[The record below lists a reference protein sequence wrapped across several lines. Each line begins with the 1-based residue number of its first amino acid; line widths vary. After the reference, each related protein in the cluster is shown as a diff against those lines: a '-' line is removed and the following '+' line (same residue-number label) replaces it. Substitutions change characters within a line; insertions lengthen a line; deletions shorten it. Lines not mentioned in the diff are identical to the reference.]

1 VVHVKISYDSPVF
14 RPNPLRSSLAILAC
28 ASVFGSAATPALA
41 DIYSF
46 VDEDGT
52 VRFTDQP
59 NDPRYKLFLKERRT
73 DALALRNLRTP
84 GDARLRAPGGRDLE
98 LRAYENPLL
107 AAKPYQEDV
116 LEAAKEH
123 KLDPAL
129 VHAVIAAESNY
140 NPNAVSVKG
149 AIGLMQVMPDT
160 GRRYGVR
167 EKELRQ
173 PRQNIH
179 TGARYLADLIR
190 LFDGD
195 VKLALAS
202 YNAGE
207 NVILRFGRQIPPYAE
222 TQAYVPRVLR
232 FYDQLT
238 VKQ

>member
-1 VVHVKISYDSPVF
+1 MGYHQPMFEPDL
-14 RPNPLRSSLAILAC
+14 LRSCLRVVLTVGF
-28 ASVFGSAATPALA
+28 VFAAGTTVTRA

-46 VDEDGT
+46 VEADGT

-59 NDPRYKLFLKERRT
+59 DDRRYKLFLKEPRG
-73 DALALRNLRTP
+73 AAPALRNLRTP
-84 GDARLRAPGGRDLE
+84 GDARLRASLGRE
-98 LRAYENPLL
+98 LALGAYDNPLL

-140 NPNAVSVKG
+140 NPTAVSVKG
-149 AIGLMQVMPDT
+149 AIGLMQLMPDT

-167 EKELRQ
+167 EKELLQ
-173 PRQNIH
+173 PRQNIK

-190 LFDGD
+190 MFDGD
-195 VKLALAS
+195 LKLALAS

-207 NVILRFGRQIPPYAE
+207 NVILRFGRQVPPYAE

-232 FYDQLT
+232 FYEQLAPR
-238 VKQ
+238 Q

>member
-1 VVHVKISYDSPVF
+1 MVDVKIGYD
-14 RPNPLRSSLAILAC
+14 RPM
-28 ASVFGSAATPALA
+28 FGSGQRGVLLAFALVLVAVPVAVRA

-59 NDPRYKLFLKERRT
+59 DDPRYKLFLKEPRKK
-73 DALALRNLRTP
+73 AAALRNLRTP
-84 GDARLRAPGGRDLE
+84 GDARLRAPWGRE
-98 LRAYENPLL
+98 PTLRAYDNPLL
-107 AAKPYQEDV
+107 AAKPYQQDV

-123 KLDPAL
+123 RLDPAL

-140 NPNAVSVKG
+140 NPRAMSVKG

-160 GRRYGVR
+160 GRRYGVQ

-173 PRQNIH
+173 PRQNIR
-179 TGARYLADLIR
+179 TGTRYLADLIR

-195 VKLALAS
+195 LTLALAG

-207 NVILRFGRQIPPYAE
+207 NIILRSGRQIPPYAE

-238 VKQ
+238 LP